1 MPSSTI
7 PFLEDIELPGHRD
20 RPDMAIPD
28 RSWLVH
34 PRNRSA
40 VARLWARLQEAPRT
54 AGKCAACCAF
64 ELWARLQ
71 EAPRTACGGYG
82 FLPGEQLEDD
92 GIPEVIVSHWR
103 AVDYTDAGDRI
114 EQIPGGMIARDLE
127 RLGLAQADVMSGTVT
142 VPRPRPSAAT
152 APKAKAPRNV
162 EPLVIRLRGEGRP
175 AHA

>member
-1 MPSSTI
+1 MPSSL
-7 PFLEDIELPGHRD
+7 PFLDAIELPGHRD
-20 RPDMAIPD
+20 RPDMAMPD

-40 VARLWARLQEAPRT
+40 VTRLWARLQEAS
-54 AGKCAACCAF
+54 
-64 ELWARLQ
+64 
-71 EAPRTACGGYG
+71 RTACGGYG
-82 FLPGEQLEDD
+82 FLSAEQLEDD

-103 AVDYTDAGDRI
+103 AVEYTDAGERL

-127 RLGLAQADVMSGTVT
+127 RLGLAQADVVAGTVT

-152 APKAKAPRNV
+152 VAKVKAPRHV
-162 EPLVIRLRGEGRP
+162 EPLVIRRRGEGRP

>member
-1 MPSSTI
+1 MPSSL
-7 PFLEDIELPGHRD
+7 PFLDAIELPGHRD
-20 RPDMAIPD
+20 RPDMAMPD

-40 VARLWARLQEAPRT
+40 VTRLWARLQEAS
-54 AGKCAACCAF
+54 
-64 ELWARLQ
+64 
-71 EAPRTACGGYG
+71 RTACGGYG
-82 FLPGEQLEDD
+82 FLSAEQLEDD

-103 AVDYTDAGDRI
+103 AVEYTDAGERL

-127 RLGLAQADVMSGTVT
+127 RLGLAQADVVAGTVT

-152 APKAKAPRNV
+152 VAKVKAHRHV
-162 EPLVIRLRGEGRP
+162 EPLVIRRRGEGRP

>member
-20 RPDMAIPD
+20 RPDMAMPD

-40 VARLWARLQEAPRT
+40 VAR
-54 AGKCAACCAF
+54 
-64 ELWARLQ
+64 LWARLQ

-127 RLGLAQADVMSGTVT
+127 RLGLAQADVMSGAVT

-152 APKAKAPRNV
+152 VPKAKAPRHV
-162 EPLVIRLRGEGRP
+162 EPLVIRRRGEGRP

>member
-1 MPSSTI
+1 MMPSK
-7 PFLEDIELPGHRD
+7 PFPYLEEIELPGHHD
-20 RPDMAIPD
+20 RPDMAMQD

-40 VARLWARLQEAPRT
+40 VARLWDRLS
-54 AGKCAACCAF
+54 GSH
-64 ELWARLQ
+64 
-71 EAPRTACGGYG
+71 RTACGGYG

-103 AVDYTDAGDRI
+103 AVEYTDAGERL

-127 RLGLAQADVMSGTVT
+127 RLGLAQADLMSGTVT

-152 APKAKAPRNV
+152 VAKVPKAKAPR
-162 EPLVIRLRGEGRP
+162 PFATLSIRRKGEGRP

>member
-20 RPDMAIPD
+20 RPDMAMPD

-40 VARLWARLQEAPRT
+40 VAR
-54 AGKCAACCAF
+54 
-64 ELWARLQ
+64 LWARLQ

-127 RLGLAQADVMSGTVT
+127 RLGLAQADVMSGAVT
-142 VPRPRPSAAT
+142 APRPRPSAAT
-152 APKAKAPRNV
+152 VPKAKAPRHV
-162 EPLVIRLRGEGRP
+162 EPLVIRRRGEGRP